1 MDLMTRCE
9 RCGKLV
15 ETEKF
20 SIGLWGSYCAVPAAT
35 IGTLDTEGDF
45 HKTEDATVALCPDC
59 IEKLKAWLA
68 GGQDEPQEADE
79 SAGSDSAERLI
90 VDMCNMIFTGGN
102 YASVCEYFGHR
113 TGSCEGCDMQGAGD
127 NSTCLREVRA
137 DIKRRCEGF
146 GIDIEEDEDDKR

>member
-15 ETEKF
+15 ETKKF
-20 SIGLWGSYCAVPAAT
+20 SMGLWDSYCAVPAAA

-45 HKTEDATVALCPDC
+45 HKTGDTTVALCPDC

-68 GGQDEPQEADE
+68 GGQDEPQEAD
-79 SAGSDSAERLI
+79 ARAERLI

-127 NSTCLREVRA
+127 RTTCLREVRA
-137 DIKRRCEGF
+137 DIKRRCEGL
-146 GIDIEEDEDDKR
+146 GIDIEEDAEDAKR